1 MCCVA
6 KIYSIILNSR
16 LQKFLEVNNILEDEQ
31 NGFRASRSCID
42 HLLVL
47 CTILRNRKSLG
58 LDTFLT
64 YIDFQKA
71 FDSVERGLL
80 LFKLSEIGVIGKFY
94 DAIKSMYNNPKS
106 RILLN
111 EYETNYFDCKMGVK
125 QGDSISPTLFFHFY
139 K

>member
-1 MCCVA
+1 M
-6 KIYSIILNSR
+6 
-16 LQKFLEVNNILEDEQ
+16 
-31 NGFRASRSCID
+31 
-42 HLLVL
+42 
-47 CTILRNRKSLG
+47 RNRKSLG

-125 QGDSISPTLFFHFY
+125 QGDSISPTLFSIF
-139 K
+139 KNDLAKEIKKAKIGLNLN

>member
-1 MCCVA
+1 MCCVE
-6 KIYSIILNSR
+6 KIYSSILNSR

-106 RILLN
+106 RIL
-111 EYETNYFDCKMGVK
+111 
-125 QGDSISPTLFFHFY
+125 
-139 K
+139 